1 MRQLRSDVGNTPI
14 LAPNSQIVSSNL
26 AIYPQIGP
34 LKSLRNW
41 VVSMLV
47 TESSREWTLTL
58 RHTRPC
64 YDLCFSLSTLA
75 ALLGEEVHIFLSGW
89 RRDDWGAGGPR
100 PRNQTSMTSMVP
112 LHLGGQKPFS
122 ASKLLKIEVLRGAKP
137 KTSATKKTGGFHL
150 AKKTLLKASSSL
162 SEGTAQTVCIERGS
176 AAVSGDAIVCLTALI
191 WAHLPAGKVFPFSLH
206 QPTTDAFLLANTLE
220 AAFTYLSN
228 PMLMC
233 ALAGTYLC
241 FPALLL
247 RAAYFRF
254 Y

>member
-34 LKSLRNW
+34 LKSLKNW

-75 ALLGEEVHIFLSGW
+75 TLLGEEVHISISGW
-89 RRDDWGAGGPR
+89 RRADWGAGGPR
-100 PRNQTSMTSMVP
+100 PRNQHPWPPWCLCIWVDRSHSP
-112 LHLGGQKPFS
+112 LQSL
-122 ASKLLKIEVLRGAKP
+122 SKLRSWEVQNPRRLQRKRLEDFTCRI
-137 KTSATKKTGGFHL
+137 KN
-150 AKKTLLKASSSL
+150 LLKARSSL

-191 WAHLPAGKVFPFSLH
+191 SAHLPAGKVFSFSLH